1 MYTVLQAQTD
11 DECRTILYDTET
23 LDNPVQYILYE
34 MSKCDCLLPGLS
46 TNGVVLMKSYPDQ
59 SGEIIWSDF
68 SSYETTT
75 EANLHDFD
83 GDGVPEVIIVKA
95 NNGSRS
101 GDILRLSVRADTLVK
116 LQHLSL
122 PETFQ
127 DWQVDTST
135 YMVYPSGSIRWFGAF
150 GDKVDWLVGYV
161 NDPDSLIDDGT
172 MGDTPI
178 GDSLIIEEIEA
189 YPIDGDARMIMRE
202 EIDKVIKDKR

>member
-1 MYTVLQAQTD
+1 MMAINSGVSPIALTVKTILICGIIIIAMYTVLQAQTD

-101 GDILRLSVRADTLVK
+101 GDILRLRDRKSVV
-116 LQHLSL
+116 
-122 PETFQ
+122 
-127 DWQVDTST
+127 
-135 YMVYPSGSIRWFGAF
+135 
-150 GDKVDWLVGYV
+150 
-161 NDPDSLIDDGT
+161 
-172 MGDTPI
+172 
-178 GDSLIIEEIEA
+178 
-189 YPIDGDARMIMRE
+189 
-202 EIDKVIKDKR
+202 